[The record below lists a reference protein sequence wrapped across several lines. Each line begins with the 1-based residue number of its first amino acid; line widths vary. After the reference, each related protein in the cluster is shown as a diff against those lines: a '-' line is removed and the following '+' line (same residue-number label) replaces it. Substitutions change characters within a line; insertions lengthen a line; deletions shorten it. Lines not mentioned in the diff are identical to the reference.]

1 MREQHIHVIR
11 FRGTYDSGAH
21 FGCKII
27 LKIDLLRRTQQ
38 TQNQI
43 VPADHIPDHVILFYS
58 ADNQTFRAQFLKH
71 MQNGQMA
78 DLKTFRQIPH

>member
-11 FRGTYDSGAH
+11 FRGTYDSGTH

-27 LKIDLLRRTQQ
+27 LEIDLLRRTLQ

-43 VPADHIPDHVILFYS
+43 VHADHIPDHVILFYS
-58 ADNQTFRAQFLKH
+58 ADNAERKKLHFFER
-71 MQNGQMA
+71 
-78 DLKTFRQIPH
+78 DLLPNKSNCDIID